1 MPARS
6 VHLSLGAAT
15 VVLLAATACG
25 GGGDDATPSG
35 GAASAAGASAGTAPR
50 TVAVARLAYD
60 PVELTIPA
68 GTTVT
73 WRSDEPITHTVT
85 SGKATGIDAT
95 SGLRSGQQ
103 PDGKFDGPLDAK
115 GSTFAFRFTDP
126 GTYAYYCAIHQG
138 MNASVVV
145 N

>member
-6 VHLSLGAAT
+6 VYRSTGVA
-15 VVLLAATACG
+15 VVLLLAATACG
-25 GGGDDATPSG
+25 GGDDAAPAAAG
-35 GAASAAGASAGTAPR
+35 GSTAAGAGSTPR
-50 TVAVARLAYD
+50 TITVARLAFD
-60 PVELTIPA
+60 PVELTVPA

-85 SGKATGIDAT
+85 SGKTTGVDAT
-95 SGLRSGQQ
+95 SGLRSGQT

-115 GSTFAFRFTDP
+115 GSTFEFRFTDP